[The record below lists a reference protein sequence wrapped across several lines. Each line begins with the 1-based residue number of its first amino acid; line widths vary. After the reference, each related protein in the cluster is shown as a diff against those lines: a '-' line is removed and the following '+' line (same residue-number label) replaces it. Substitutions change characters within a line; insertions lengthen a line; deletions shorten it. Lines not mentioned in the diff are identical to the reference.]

1 MKKFKNDFIAF
12 ATASHSLKP
21 HYNDNGSIENFTFK
35 YYVDY
40 HDKNYIADLISKQSD
55 INSDTI
61 NDIIEHLHD
70 TLHDQD
76 YYYINGILSDF
87 LEEFPQY
94 NDMIDYHDIIDNF
107 DIFGNISDYV
117 NLIYDS
123 YINVNILLN
132 THDDLNSDYSNN
144 NSIDIINALQSE
156 NYIDYKEWIRD
167 SSIVTLLNSQ
177 GIPEHVFYQYITSGS
192 EKSNKFLDTLY
203 NELLNGYKYEAVTFF
218 TKMTV
223 SDYLKL
229 KDSKAFIIPKDI
241 NCGLVGFL
249 DGSGSVLNIELQN
262 DITLKHDQVIIEV
275 DGAHNYSIM
284 QIYGLVGYNE
294 VDITII
300 EEGNSKNE

>member
-1 MKKFKNDFIAF
+1 MKKFKKDFIAF
-12 ATASHSLKP
+12 ATASRSLTP
-21 HYNDNGSIENFTFK
+21 HYNNNGSIENFTFK

-40 HDKNYIADLISKQSD
+40 HDKNYIADLVKKQSD

-61 NDIIEHLHD
+61 NDII
-70 TLHDQD
+70 DQLQD
-76 YYYINGILSDF
+76 NLIDCDHYYISELLADF

-94 NDMIDYHDIIDNF
+94 DDMIDYHDIIDNF
-107 DIFGNISDYV
+107 DISGNISDYV

-132 THDDLNSDYSNN
+132 THDDLNLEYSNN
-144 NSIDIINALQSE
+144 SSKDIINALQSE
-156 NYIDYKEWIRD
+156 NYIDYKECIRD

-192 EKSNKFLDTLY
+192 EKSNKFLDSLY

-249 DGSGSVLNIELQN
+249 DGSGSVLNIALQS
-262 DITLKHDQVIIEV
+262 DITLKRDHVIIEV
-275 DGAHNYSIM
+275 DGGYNYGIM
-284 QIYGLVGYNE
+284 EIYGLIGYNE

-300 EEGNSKNE
+300 EEGNAK